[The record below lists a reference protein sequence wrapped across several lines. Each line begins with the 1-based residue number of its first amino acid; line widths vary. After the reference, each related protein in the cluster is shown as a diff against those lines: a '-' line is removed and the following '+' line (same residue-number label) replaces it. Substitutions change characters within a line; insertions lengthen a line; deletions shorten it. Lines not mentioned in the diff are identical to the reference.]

1 MLGKPRDC
9 RTAFVWGERKVDKTD
24 LVRGTE
30 AAVAVVDSI
39 VVIAALT
46 VDAVEAIAVGTG
58 HHNLTV
64 VAAEEV
70 AETKWYF
77 SRFRDNN
84 LMI

>member
-1 MLGKPRDC
+1 M
-9 RTAFVWGERKVDKTD
+9 
-24 LVRGTE
+24 VRGRE

-39 VVIAALT
+39 AVIAAPT
-46 VDAVEAIAVGTG
+46 VDAVEAIAVGMG

-70 AETKWYF
+70 AETKKYF